1 MRRVKTA
8 SGATAVQIAHKRD
21 RRILSMDHVGSARD
35 EVELALLLQVAQE
48 RMPPAR
54 SSPRWVARHMATGR
68 SRRDGLAAAPTRLLL
83 QPIVARA

>member
-1 MRRVKTA
+1 
-8 SGATAVQIAHKRD
+8 VQIAHKRG

-48 RMPPAR
+48 RMHAGQEQLPLGRTP
-54 SSPRWVARHMATGR
+54 HGHGQITGDR
-68 SRRDGLAAAPTRLLL
+68 LAAAPTRLLL